1 MTALNKI
8 NKSWKKTIKAISL
21 TTGMFIL
28 CPGLAIADP
37 NVVFGTNWFA
47 EAQHG
52 GYYEAVATG
61 LYKKFGL
68 NVKID
73 MGGPEINGEQLLAAG
88 KYQFYMGNGVDQLIA
103 TAHGLPLVTVA
114 TIFQKSPTCI
124 YAHEDITKPQQL
136 ANPKYQILVSSNEI
150 HTWWPWAIRQFGYH
164 ENQRGVYTGSV
175 APFLA
180 DKNIAQQGF
189 YGSEDYMIAKAG
201 VKFHTYILADYGYP
215 EYSETIQTTE
225 EMIKKHPEIVKK
237 FIEATML
244 GWKEYLK
251 NPAPGNSLIMKANP
265 KQTPSQLAYGVKTMK
280 DGGLLVGS
288 SEEKDGLGTMTTAR
302 WKKIFNMAA
311 ENGDVPKTMDWK
323 KGFSLKFIKDIHV
336 AMKN

>member
-21 TTGMFIL
+21 TTSMSIL

-103 TAHGLPLVTVA
+103 SPGHKILMLVVNDIA
-114 TIFQKSPTCI
+114 LIVFFQDLLILFNAVIIF
-124 YAHEDITKPQQL
+124 
-136 ANPKYQILVSSNEI
+136 
-150 HTWWPWAIRQFGYH
+150 
-164 ENQRGVYTGSV
+164 
-175 APFLA
+175 
-180 DKNIAQQGF
+180 
-189 YGSEDYMIAKAG
+189 
-201 VKFHTYILADYGYP
+201 
-215 EYSETIQTTE
+215 
-225 EMIKKHPEIVKK
+225 
-237 FIEATML
+237 
-244 GWKEYLK
+244 
-251 NPAPGNSLIMKANP
+251 
-265 KQTPSQLAYGVKTMK
+265 
-280 DGGLLVGS
+280 LLNLS
-288 SEEKDGLGTMTTAR
+288 HDC
-302 WKKIFNMAA
+302 
-311 ENGDVPKTMDWK
+311 
-323 KGFSLKFIKDIHV
+323 
-336 AMKN
+336 